1 MKDTTTATRKKDF
14 MIISFSKNFVSD
26 EQTELHFVLDA
37 VWTQLLLTSQ
47 MTTPPSWTI
56 ISYTP
61 QGSNIHIYL
70 YYLL

>member
-47 MTTPPSWTI
+47 MTTPSWTI
-56 ISYTP
+56 ISLIP